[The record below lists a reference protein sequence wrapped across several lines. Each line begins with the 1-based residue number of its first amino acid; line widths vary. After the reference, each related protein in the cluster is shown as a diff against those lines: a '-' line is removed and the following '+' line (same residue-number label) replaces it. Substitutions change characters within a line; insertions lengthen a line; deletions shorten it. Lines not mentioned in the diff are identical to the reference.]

1 MRKGLASWLVE
12 RVEIVDRY
20 LPLGRTRPDIEGEQR
35 IKHVSGPQGKRSAI
49 NVVDVCEDVKI
60 TFRLKVLD
68 DCVPAAL
75 WQQLFEYVEVGGIGA
90 DRARGDGRCE
100 LTAWSKITD

>member
-75 WQQLFEYVEVGGIGA
+75 WQQLLRVRGGRR
-90 DRARGDGRCE
+90 D
-100 LTAWSKITD
+100 WSRPSAG